1 MRTSADDRRH
11 YLAEWM
17 FTDLVDTSTDVIHAY
32 GSTIPRPSEIRF
44 SHEDHIQTY
53 VDRVLGHPS
62 VRGPLGLSKAE
73 VVISNRL
80 KRMAYAQGSRI
91 VLPRKAWAWRES
103 VVLHEVAHILTPTD
117 RAHGALFASRYLH
130 LVGLFMGPEAEW
142 LMGCLI
148 NECTTHKGK
157 VSA

>member
-32 GSTIPRPSEIRF
+32 GSTIPRPVEIRF
-44 SHEDHIQTY
+44 SHEDHIQAY
-53 VDRVLGHPS
+53 VDGVMRHPS
-62 VRGPLGLSKAE
+62 VCEPYGWNRAD
-73 VVISNRL
+73 VVISNSL
-80 KRMAYAQGSRI
+80 KRRAYALGSKI

-103 VVLHEVAHILTPTD
+103 VVLHECAHILTPTD
-117 RAHGALFASRYLH
+117 TSHGLLFASRYLD
-130 LVGLFMGPEAEW
+130 LMGTFMGPEAAW

-148 NECTTHKGK
+148 NETTTYEKK

>member
-1 MRTSADDRRH
+1 MRTTADDRRH

-32 GSTIPRPSEIRF
+32 GSTISRPAEIRF
-44 SHEDHIQTY
+44 SHEDHIQAY
-53 VDRVLGHPS
+53 VDQVMRHPQ
-62 VRGPLGLSKAE
+62 VADLFGWSKAE

-80 KRMAYAQGSRI
+80 KRTAYARGSRI

-103 VVLHEVAHILTPTD
+103 VVLHECAHILSPTD
-117 RAHGALFASRYLH
+117 TRHGPLFASRYLH
-130 LVGLFMGPEAEW
+130 LVGLFMGPEAAW
-142 LMGCLI
+142 LMGCLV
-148 NECTTHKGK
+148 NETTTHGK